1 MPRFQSTPA
10 ASRLNGS
17 SPIAAPRCA
26 ARPAPPGL
34 TRWLSYVRL
43 AATLCCLLVAQIASA
58 AFSLNDTTWEGGSDF
73 LALARDQLGKQRVM
87 VVAAL
92 DWGELKPE
100 DGVIIVHPEVEIDY
114 DQASAFMRGGGRI
127 AVLDDFGKGA
137 AFLERFQ
144 IQRVPAPLRPAIA
157 LRQNSNLAV
166 ALPAVQQVAGHEQG
180 RHPIV
185 RDVQQVVTNHPSGF
199 KHPNLTPVLNI
210 PAVGEP
216 DVTLAVTGIIA
227 DKGRLFAM
235 GDPSVFINLM
245 LRYPGNRACAQGL
258 VDYLVEADSWGPRG
272 GKLYIVVNRFKQTG
286 HFGGGSGLAHEIEE
300 YWNGFKE
307 LLSDTHE
314 AGLPDWIALGLGGL
328 VALAGVVWMGMVA
341 TRSYKRLAP
350 RYARPTPL
358 VAQGGVAG
366 RAAVLAAPT
375 THRALAMLELRA
387 GLCER
392 LAERVELPLASSGP
406 QLLVELQRRGIS
418 EPTLQELRQLLA
430 ELARVGDAVAA
441 SQPIRVTTANVRRMR
456 EDVTRLVNGVEE
468 QLGRAA

>member
-1 MPRFQSTPA
+1 M
-10 ASRLNGS
+10 
-17 SPIAAPRCA
+17 
-26 ARPAPPGL
+26 GL
-34 TRWLSYVRL
+34 TKQLRWLRL
-43 AATLCCLLVAQIASA
+43 SLMACLMLVVHEASA

-87 VVAAL
+87 VVATL
-92 DWGELKPE
+92 DWGALKAE

-114 DQASAFMRGGGRI
+114 DEASAFMRDGGRI
-127 AVLDDFGKGA
+127 AVLDDYGKGA

-144 IQRVPAPLRPAIA
+144 IQRVAAPLRPAIA
-157 LRQNSNLAV
+157 LRQNSSLPV

-180 RHPIV
+180 RHPVV
-185 RDVQQVVTNHPSGF
+185 RNVQQVVTNHPSGF

-235 GDPSVFINLM
+235 GDPSAFINLM

-258 VDYLVEADSWGPRG
+258 VDYLVEADSWGKRG

-286 HFGGGSGLAHEIEE
+286 QFGGGTGLAQEIEE

-314 AGLPDWIALGLGGL
+314 DGLPDWIALALGGL
-328 VALAGVVWMGMVA
+328 VALSGVVWMGLVA

-350 RYARPTPL
+350 RYARSTPL

-375 THRALAMLELRA
+375 THRALAMLELKA
-387 GLCER
+387 ALCER
-392 LAERVELPLASSGP
+392 LAERVELPHATSNA
-406 QLLVELQRRGIS
+406 QLLAELEQRGIS
-418 EPTLQELRQLLA
+418 GQTLGELKQVLA
-430 ELARVGDAVAA
+430 ELARVEGAVAA

-456 EDVTRLVNGVEE
+456 ENVTRLVNGVEE